1 MWVSSLPLLGSP
13 DFSLSTHL
21 FGVVSWQALSPTFE
35 PLICLLGPI
44 KVVPH
49 CPTWSSGTQPIMATA
64 PRIGLE
70 LLIPAVALRPLPGN
84 VGICVGTFSRAANSL
99 LSWGCNLWTLTLEEV
114 PSHLQL
120 GVQTARERKGQVA
133 DTEEGGAKRE
143 DLAPCCSCGVP
154 LSLASKKPPSPAL
167 FSSLRCPHICTVI
180 LFGSS
185 QLGLV
190 PFSCN

>member
-1 MWVSSLPLLGSP
+1 MSGLRASSHKACALREWPNRSQAQGSVYRPRDRELGMMWVSSLPLLGSP

-84 VGICVGTFSRAANSL
+84 VGIGGGTFSRAANSL

-114 PSHLQL
+114 PSHPTCNWECKQPVR
-120 GVQTARERKGQVA
+120 GKGRWRTPRREEPRGRTWPLAAAVA
-133 DTEEGGAKRE
+133 S
-143 DLAPCCSCGVP
+143 PCP
-154 LSLASKKPPSPAL
+154 
-167 FSSLRCPHICTVI
+167 
-180 LFGSS
+180 
-185 QLGLV
+185 
-190 PFSCN
+190 